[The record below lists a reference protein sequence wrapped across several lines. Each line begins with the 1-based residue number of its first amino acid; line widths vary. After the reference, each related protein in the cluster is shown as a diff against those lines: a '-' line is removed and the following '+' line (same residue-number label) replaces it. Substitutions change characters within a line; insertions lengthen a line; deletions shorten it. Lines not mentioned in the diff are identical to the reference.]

1 MKKFLVVFTLFT
13 LLFII
18 SCGPEEDCR
27 EATTSKPGY
36 KCNEKSG
43 FWEKLKNG
51 ETGEVESVCESGE
64 FRCSGSE
71 SHYCNSFGEWVFDAR
86 CKEGCDSSTGQCR
99 NDSLTDPT
107 EPTNPAEPTE
117 PTESCTTIDSNMW
130 SSLSSDEMYWNDAV
144 SYCNNLTECGYSD
157 WRLPNINELRTLI
170 KNCPG
175 TVTGGSC
182 AVKDPDCLSYSSCWS
197 EDCRCEF
204 RENNGG
210 YYSKLGDDDYVY
222 LWSSSV
228 LSDSSDLAWNVHFLN
243 GNVYNSIKSLTNSV
257 RCVR

>member
-1 MKKFLVVFTLFT
+1 MKQFLVVSTIFT

-51 ETGEVESVCESGE
+51 ETGEVES
-64 FRCSGSE
+64 
-71 SHYCNSFGEWVFDAR
+71 
-86 CKEGCDSSTGQCR
+86 Q
-99 NDSLTDPT
+99 
-107 EPTNPAEPTE
+107 
-117 PTESCTTIDSNMW
+117 SCTTIDGNMW
-130 SSLSSDEMYWNDAV
+130 SSLSSEYMGWNAAV

-170 KNCPG
+170 KNCSG

-182 AVKDPDCLSYSSCWS
+182 GVTDSCLSSSCWN
-197 EDCRCEF
+197 EDSCWSCSYDDS
-204 RENNGG
+204 GK
-210 YYSKLGDDDYVY
+210 YSKLGDTYWF
-222 LWSSSV
+222 WSSSV
-228 LSDSSDLAWNVHFLN
+228 LSDNSDNAWNVSFDHGDVSN
-243 GNVYNSIKSLTNSV
+243 DYVGNYYYV